1 MKLFRDITS
10 WPNKHLLKQL
20 QKNSF
25 VMFGFGFM
33 TGIAILMAGN
43 ASKNNDFENSLLLSG
58 IALFFI
64 LITLLL
70 HTFIYKKILP
80 ELEKRLHNE

>member
-1 MKLFRDITS
+1 MYGLGLMS
-10 WPNKHLLKQL
+10 
-20 QKNSF
+20 
-25 VMFGFGFM
+25 GF
-33 TGIAILMAGN
+33 AILMAGN

-64 LITLLL
+64 IFTLFL

-80 ELEKRLHNE
+80 ELEKRLINE